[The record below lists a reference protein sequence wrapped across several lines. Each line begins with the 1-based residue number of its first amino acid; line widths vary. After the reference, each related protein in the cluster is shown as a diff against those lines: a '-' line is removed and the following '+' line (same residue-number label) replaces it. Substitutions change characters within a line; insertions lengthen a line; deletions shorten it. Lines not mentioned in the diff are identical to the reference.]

1 MSIQELE
8 ALQTKMEAA
17 MEAEKAGKVVE
28 APVNK

>member
-8 ALQTKMEAA
+8 AIEKKMLEA

-28 APVNK
+28 APK